1 MKLYVNGC
9 SFSHG
14 HRDFV
19 IKNGKSDISPD
30 WVWPM
35 LLKNNFEE
43 VVSEAY
49 RGSSNHRI
57 IRRSMEYLN
66 KINDPENWT
75 IILQF
80 ANIERQEYYDKDL
93 KSWIGLLVDEPI
105 FDDKA
110 PKNLDKSFM
119 NKRATY
125 KEFKNYCAIVNNN
138 DNLILD
144 LIIQLLAFQS
154 FCKIKGFKNIFYT
167 GQSSSTMLSYYFK
180 NKELIQNFN
189 EIQSLA
195 NIIDQSNFL
204 MPISHIAKGHEES
217 AEDGHPNEAGH
228 KLFARYIIDEIKN
241 YE

>member
-105 FDDKA
+105 FDDIA

-154 FCKIKGFKNIFYT
+154 FCKIKGFKNIMYAIVRKVVT
-167 GQSSSTMLSYYFK
+167 PAITSVLK
-180 NKELIQNFN
+180 VVLC
-189 EIQSLA
+189 
-195 NIIDQSNFL
+195 FL
-204 MPISHIAKGHEES
+204 
-217 AEDGHPNEAGH
+217 
-228 KLFARYIIDEIKN
+228 
-241 YE
+241 